1 MQVLLMLSMAYAAIG
16 LLLSLCVHLLS
27 ILGIQPAGNGIFFA
41 LHAGIFPLWFFIML
55 PLSKMFN
62 GAQMFNGAHTRRD
75 FWKVVLRGCPTWM
88 KYMTYGFFIYA
99 GVNFLIFFLTAP
111 YGKLPG
117 GGPPPSVWHGF
128 SGHWMAFYSAGLAVA
143 TSAYRIGWGN
153 LVGKCPN
160 GHDVAPGYMYCPI
173 CGTKIG
179 M

>member
-55 PLSKMFN
+55 PISKMFN
-62 GAQMFNGAHTRRD
+62 GVQMFNGAQTSKD

-143 TSAYRIGWGN
+143 TSTYRIGWGN
-153 LVGKCPN
+153 LVAKCPN